1 MVVQGPSPVCAID
14 VLQCALA
21 SCGVNMELE
30 EVECIV
36 ANLIHLKYIRGYM
49 AFKKDKTF
57 LIVSQ
62 KEPFPP
68 IFSQ

>member
-1 MVVQGPSPVCAID
+1 
-14 VLQCALA
+14 
-21 SCGVNMELE
+21 MESE

-36 ANLIHLKYIRGYM
+36 ANLINLKVGSFVRSCLVLHSTSQQFIRGYM

-68 IFSQ
+68 LSK